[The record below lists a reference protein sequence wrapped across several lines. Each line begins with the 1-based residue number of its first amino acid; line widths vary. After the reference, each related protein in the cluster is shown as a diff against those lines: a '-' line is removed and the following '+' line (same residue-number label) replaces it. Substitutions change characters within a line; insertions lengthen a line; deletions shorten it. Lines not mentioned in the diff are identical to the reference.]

1 MSKQQLKTQ
10 NFISPL
16 LIIAIAVVLRLIP
29 HPANF
34 APIGAM
40 ALFGGAYLNKKYAL
54 AVPLLAMF
62 VSDLF
67 LGFHNTMG
75 FVYGSFLFI
84 GILGLWLRR
93 HKNVRNVIGAA
104 FVSSILFF
112 LITNLGVWLVSNIY
126 PKTVAGLIECYIAAI
141 PFFRNT
147 LVGDLFYTAMF
158 FFGYEL
164 VLHFVKTYGQNLHK
178 NRG

>member
-1 MSKQQLKTQ
+1 MYQVLREIT
-10 NFISPL
+10 NPL
-16 LIIAIAVVLRLIP
+16 LIIGIAVALRLVP

-54 AVPLLAMF
+54 AVPLLAML
-62 VSDLF
+62 VSDF
-67 LGFHNTMG
+67 FIGFHNTMG
-75 FVYGSFLFI
+75 FVYASFLLI

-112 LITNLGVWLVSNIY
+112 LITNFGVWLVSNIY
-126 PKTVAGLIECYIAAI
+126 PKTAAGLIECYVVAI

-147 LVGDLFYTAMF
+147 LLGDLFYVGLF
-158 FFGYEL
+158 FFGYEA
-164 VLHFVKTYGQNLHK
+164 VLRFIKSYGQNLHK

>member
-1 MSKQQLKTQ
+1 MSKLQLKTQ

-16 LIIAIAVVLRLIP
+16 LIIGIAVILRLIP

-54 AVPLLAMF
+54 IVPLLAMF

-67 LGFHNTMG
+67 LGLHDTMV
-75 FVYGSFLFI
+75 FVYGSFLLAGFI
-84 GILGLWLRR
+84 GLWLKK
-93 HKNVRNVIGAA
+93 HQKAQNIILASL
-104 FVSSILFF
+104 VSSILFF
-112 LITNLGVWLVSNIY
+112 VITNFGVWTVGNMY
-126 PKTVAGLIECYIAAI
+126 PKTLTGLLECYIAAI

-147 LVGDLFYTAMF
+147 ILGDLVYTGV
-158 FFGYEL
+158 FFGGYEIVLRIMKYEL
-164 VLHFVKTYGQNLHK
+164 RIKGK
-178 NRG
+178 NA